1 VCDSEREREREREQE
16 SVCVCARVR
25 GNVYLASPL
34 HLRSESLTL
43 CIALVLPFGLK
54 NCIRSRW
61 LRNRCARAPDRDR
74 CCFCIAPK
82 ALWRLFQPACVVVQE
97 GNIVGLCGTHKH
109 QFAHH
114 GAHLAFQ
121 NARLR
126 VCTRQHGMYL
136 ECARR
141 DNVAGRRA
149 SALAASGLCDVSSI
163 AQ

>member
-1 VCDSEREREREREQE
+1 MVKGRHCTL
-16 SVCVCARVR
+16 ARKSRWAQKVTR
-25 GNVYLASPL
+25 PPTRQAA
-34 HLRSESLTL
+34 
-43 CIALVLPFGLK
+43 ALVTP
-54 NCIRSRW
+54 
-61 LRNRCARAPDRDR
+61 
-74 CCFCIAPK
+74 CCCCVYF
-82 ALWRLFQPACVVVQE
+82 ALCRLFQPACVVVQQ
-97 GNIVGLCGTHKH
+97 GKIVGLCGTHKH

-163 AQ
+163 AQQRDACARTYTMPVEALGLEP